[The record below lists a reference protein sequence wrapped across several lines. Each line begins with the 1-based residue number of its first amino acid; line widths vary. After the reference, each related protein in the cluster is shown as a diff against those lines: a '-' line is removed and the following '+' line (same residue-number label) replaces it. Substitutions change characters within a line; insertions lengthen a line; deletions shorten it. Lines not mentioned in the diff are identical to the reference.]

1 MACVSGKL
9 SSFRL
14 RSYSCCLREFTNIFL
29 DLSGLGVMG
38 CKGMVGRSGAAAAER
53 GGAGRSGAERERCKR
68 EVVWKIFSQSFHNI
82 GNIETPAPNPPPT
95 VQQSR
100 TSAWHVRCID
110 VLIE

>member
-38 CKGMVGRSGAAAAER
+38 CKGMVGRSGAAAAATEVER
-53 GGAGRSGAERERCKR
+53 AGKRCIKR
-68 EVVWKIFSQSFHNI
+68 LKIFSKRFS
-82 GNIETPAPNPPPT
+82 TP
-95 VQQSR
+95 
-100 TSAWHVRCID
+100 
-110 VLIE
+110 

>member
-38 CKGMVGRSGAAAAER
+38 CKGMAAEAGRRRSGS
-53 GGAGRSGAERERCKR
+53 GAGRES
-68 EVVWKIFSQSFHNI
+68 
-82 GNIETPAPNPPPT
+82 
-95 VQQSR
+95 
-100 TSAWHVRCID
+100 D
-110 VLIE
+110 V

>member
-38 CKGMVGRSGAAAAER
+38 CKGMVGRSGAAAAATEVER
-53 GGAGRSGAERERCKR
+53 GGKGKRCKKI
-68 EVVWKIFSQSFHNI
+68 VKKIFSKRFS
-82 GNIETPAPNPPPT
+82 TP
-95 VQQSR
+95 
-100 TSAWHVRCID
+100 
-110 VLIE
+110 

>member
-53 GGAGRSGAERERCKR
+53 GGAGHRAGKRC
-68 EVVWKIFSQSFHNI
+68 E
-82 GNIETPAPNPPPT
+82 
-95 VQQSR
+95 
-100 TSAWHVRCID
+100 D
-110 VLIE
+110 VKEILMF